1 MTTQRI
7 QLTINGKAVEKE
19 IDCRQNLADFLRHDL
34 TLTGTHVGCE
44 HGVCGSCTVQHNGAP
59 VRSCLMLAVQ
69 ADGSEITTVEGL
81 ANKDSLGPCNKPS
94 KNITRSNAVSAHRD
108 S

>member
-1 MTTQRI
+1 MDLQKIRLI
-7 QLTINGKAVEKE
+7 VNGKPIERE
-19 IDCRQNLADFLRHDL
+19 IECRQNLADFLRHEL
-34 TLTGTHVGCE
+34 ALTGTHVGCE

-81 ANKDSLGPCNKPS
+81 ASGIPSDRCSKLS
-94 KNITRSNAVSAHRD
+94 KNITRSSAVFARRD
-108 S
+108 F

>member
-1 MTTQRI
+1 MSKFRMDLQKIRLI
-7 QLTINGKAVEKE
+7 VNGKAVEKE

-59 VRSCLMLAVQ
+59 LRSCLMLAGAKYSKETGYISV
-69 ADGSEITTVEGL
+69 L
-81 ANKDSLGPCNKPS
+81 AQNLP
-94 KNITRSNAVSAHRD
+94 
-108 S
+108 